1 MLTATMPSS
10 AHHTG
15 TAATLRAFTT
25 QAAPASSLGNDSDEG
40 VPTVQMPQFDRMDS
54 FDWYSPA
61 ASQQAPQPQQ
71 APQTPAVPAVP
82 QMQVPQQPMS
92 TAPAQPFPPVDQ
104 GAAAQQVPTAPQAPE
119 QSGGFQ
125 ESWTSQFSWSE
136 EIRPEPQAQ
145 KKRRWPWSKRRKQKG
160 EEEAAQALPEGNA
173 PGATAH
179 MPVIAVDA
187 QDDDWQNWNSR
198 N

>member
-1 MLTATMPSS
+1 MP
-10 AHHTG
+10 
-15 TAATLRAFTT
+15 
-25 QAAPASSLGNDSDEG
+25 APALSLGDDSDEG

-54 FDWYSPA
+54 FDWDSPA

-71 APQTPAVPAVP
+71 APQARQAPQTPAIPAAP
-82 QMQVPQQPMS
+82 QMQVPQQPMPA
-92 TAPAQPFPPVDQ
+92 APAQPFPPVDQ

-136 EIRPEPQAQ
+136 EVRPEPQAQ
-145 KKRRWPWSKRRKQKG
+145 KKRRWPWSKRHKQKG
-160 EEEAAQALPEGNA
+160 EEEATQALPEGNT

>member
-1 MLTATMPSS
+1 
-10 AHHTG
+10 
-15 TAATLRAFTT
+15 
-25 QAAPASSLGNDSDEG
+25 
-40 VPTVQMPQFDRMDS
+40 
-54 FDWYSPA
+54 
-61 ASQQAPQPQQ
+61 
-71 APQTPAVPAVP
+71 
-82 QMQVPQQPMS
+82 MQVPQQPMPA
-92 TAPAQPFPPVDQ
+92 APAQPFPPVDQ

-136 EIRPEPQAQ
+136 EVRPEPQAQ
-145 KKRRWPWSKRRKQKG
+145 KKRRWPWSKRHKQKG
-160 EEEAAQALPEGNA
+160 EEEATQALPEGNT